1 MDMTAEA
8 RRVKPPRPGPR
19 TVAEFAI
26 RVSDRVPSAAAAV
39 NVSMKGERAELSV
52 PPEISNRRL
61 GLSRGNTAPLSS
73 CRLHENVNRP
83 CSESRAC

>member
-19 TVAEFAI
+19 TVAEF
-26 RVSDRVPSAAAAV
+26 SVPSAAAAV